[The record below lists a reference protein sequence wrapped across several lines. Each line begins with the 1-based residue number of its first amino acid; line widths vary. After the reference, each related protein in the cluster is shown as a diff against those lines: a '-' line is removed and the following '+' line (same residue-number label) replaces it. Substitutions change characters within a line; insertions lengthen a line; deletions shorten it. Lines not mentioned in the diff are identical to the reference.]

1 MGRQL
6 VPDRVQ
12 IKLLYI
18 SFGIANGAKIS
29 IYLIQVFILLT
40 ASLGIGLQFGST
52 RKSLTYSFIVGFFT
66 FTSLLS
72 LIYLVIPSKWEIT
85 ARQLSWLVIFLIL
98 ILWVRI
104 YLKKFLVFN
113 SKVLINE
120 FGALIILLTIIPIY
134 LTFNIRYHSSPDNHG
149 FGIATAYIN
158 SHFSYNYL
166 TQDYLSATGL
176 EKPIFLG
183 QRTPFLD
190 STWHILDTQLRF
202 TSDMVF
208 TVGRIG
214 FPVLGAIT
222 GSQLQNV
229 DAFTSF
235 VLILGIM
242 SMWIL
247 GFLIL
252 RLSKNLFSATRNLL
266 VTKANNLDKSN
277 KFESVIVIKKEW
289 LWQLLIG
296 LSPWLLVLVIEG
308 AVTQIYLILAVLFQL
323 NLITEYI
330 AFKKHNMKII
340 LYVGPIFISVVY
352 PSGFIFYIG
361 ICGLFALLIN
371 GIAARTFNLSAKE
384 VTRSNIHILL
394 SLVAVLPITMY
405 LTRYTFIDVIKNFL
419 KGAANRPYDL
429 GPITIF
435 DVLPIFGQRIRTLYP
450 SDVNQAFSPII
461 NSATPGMISLLFL
474 VLIILVITLTLT
486 IKFKKNGFLTSSI
499 LILPLILVLLP
510 LRRLYEASTGT
521 AWFPYFYFRD
531 LTLLG
536 ALGTPILL
544 ALLLFIVGYK
554 TSVLEYFKGPI
565 TVISLLLCMLST
577 NNLLSNFKESSREF
591 NIVKNYGF
599 SDSIRKNLFV
609 SDVPE
614 QSFLVMAM
622 YGEFRLLT
630 DGWNPE
636 LISNIDGNKFDVQY
650 MQMDDRGHLI
660 TKKIGTFEIPKNM
673 KLNGSVNVADIQK
686 IEGFK
691 GSK

>member
-1 MGRQL
+1 MDGT
-6 VPDRVQ
+6 
-12 IKLLYI
+12 
-18 SFGIANGAKIS
+18 KIS
-29 IYLIQVFILLT
+29 IYFIQIFILLA
-40 ASLGIGLQFGST
+40 ASLGIGLQFSST
-52 RKSLTYSFIVGFFT
+52 RKSLQLSFIVGFFT

-72 LIYLVIPSKWEIT
+72 LIYLIIPSEWEVT
-85 ARQLSWLVIFLIL
+85 AGQLSWLVIFLIL
-98 ILWVRI
+98 ILWARI
-104 YLKKFLVFN
+104 YLKKFLILN

-120 FGALIILLTIIPIY
+120 LSVLAILLTIIPIY

-166 TQDYLSATGL
+166 AQDYLGATGL

-183 QRTPFLD
+183 QKTPFLD

-214 FPVLGAIT
+214 LPVLGAIT
-222 GSQLQNV
+222 GSQLQTV

-235 VLILGIM
+235 VLALGII
-242 SMWIL
+242 SMWVI
-247 GFLIL
+247 GFLTL
-252 RLSKNLFSATRNLL
+252 RLSKNLFSAAKNLL
-266 VTKANNLDKSN
+266 VSKANDLDNSN
-277 KFESVIVIKKEW
+277 KFETMVTIKKEW

-296 LSPWLLVLVIEG
+296 LSPWLLVLVMEG

-330 AFKKHNMKII
+330 AFKKYNLKMI
-340 LYVGPIFISVVY
+340 LYVVPIFISVVY

-371 GIAARTFNLSAKE
+371 IVTARTFNLSAKE
-384 VTRSNIHILL
+384 VIRSNMYILL
-394 SLVAVLPITMY
+394 SLIAVLPITMY
-405 LTRYTFIDVIKNFL
+405 LTRYTFIEVIRNFL

-429 GPITIF
+429 GPIPIF
-435 DVLPIFGQRIRTLYP
+435 DVLPIFGQRLRTLYP
-450 SDVNQAFSPII
+450 SDVQQAFSPILY
-461 NSATPGMISLLFL
+461 SATPGILSLLIL
-474 VLIILVITLTLT
+474 VLIILLITLTLT
-486 IKFKKNGFLTSSI
+486 IKFKKNGFLTSSL
-499 LILPLILVLLP
+499 LILPLILILLP
-510 LRRLYEASTGT
+510 LKRLYEASAGT

-531 LTLLG
+531 LTLIG
-536 ALGTPILL
+536 SLGTPVLL
-544 ALLLFIVGYK
+544 ALLLLIATDK
-554 TSVLEYFKGPI
+554 TRVLEYFKGPI
-565 TVISLLLCMLST
+565 TVISLILCMVST
-577 NNLLSNFKESSREF
+577 NNLLTNFKDSSREF
-591 NIVKNYGF
+591 NIVKNYGL
-599 SDSIRKNLFV
+599 SDSIPKNLFV
-609 SDVPE
+609 SDRPE
-614 QSFLVMAM
+614 HSFFVMAM

-650 MQMDDRGHLI
+650 MQMNDRGHLI

-673 KLNGSVNVADIQK
+673 KLNGSISAADIQK
-686 IEGFK
+686 IEGFN